1 MQVKNALNQAFYFD
15 LKVKTT
21 TFVFNFL
28 YNMKLD
34 FKDRTVQLIAV
45 IIVMALGLGVA
56 AYFVFTKDKQITE
69 MQGQFAI
76 DKQELEDEYESI
88 SMQYEGF
95 KFSVENDS
103 LLYKLENEQAKVQRL
118 MEELRVTKATDQA
131 EIRRLKDELSTLR
144 KILKSYV
151 QQIDSL
157 HRLNEELKADN
168 VQINKK
174 MQETTRTLNVV
185 SQEKKQLTEK
195 VSLAAK
201 LVATNV
207 SIKAVDGR
215 GRTQKRLRR
224 SEQFLISFTISRNI
238 TAEPGER
245 IIYARIMQPDGSV
258 LTKNANNLFPFENK
272 DIAYSSMRIIEYGGE
287 ETGVALYYDIDEFLM
302 PGTFKVDVFA
312 DGSHIGTSTL
322 QMED

>member
-1 MQVKNALNQAFYFD
+1 
-15 LKVKTT
+15 
-21 TFVFNFL
+21 
-28 YNMKLD
+28 MKLD
-34 FKDRTVQLIAV
+34 FKDRTAQLIA
-45 IIVMALGLGVA
+45 IIVVMALALGIA
-56 AYFVFTKDKQITE
+56 AYFVFHKEKQITE
-69 MQGQFAI
+69 MQGQYTI

-95 KFSVENDS
+95 KFSVQNDS

-118 MEELRVTKATDQA
+118 MDELRVTKATDQA

-144 KILKSYV
+144 KILKSYI

-157 HRLNEELKADN
+157 NRLNEELKAEN
-168 VQINKK
+168 VQITKRY
-174 MQETTRTLNVV
+174 QETTRSLNVV

-207 SIKAVDGR
+207 SIKAVNSR
-215 GRTQKRLRR
+215 GKTQKRLSR
-224 SEQFLISFTISRNI
+224 SEQFLISFTVSRNI

-245 IIYARIMQPDGSV
+245 MIYARIMQPDGSV
-258 LTKNANNLFPFENK
+258 LTKNPGNVFPFENK
-272 DIAYSSMRIIEYGGE
+272 DIAFSSMRIVEYGGE
-287 ETGVALYYDIDEFLM
+287 ETGVALYYDIDEYLM
-302 PGTFKVDVFA
+302 AGTYKVDIFA
-312 DGSHIGTSTL
+312 DGSHIGSSTL

>member
-1 MQVKNALNQAFYFD
+1 
-15 LKVKTT
+15 
-21 TFVFNFL
+21 
-28 YNMKLD
+28 MKLD
-34 FKDRTVQLIAV
+34 YKDRTAQLIA
-45 IIVMALGLGVA
+45 IIVVMALALGIT

-69 MQGQFAI
+69 MQEQYTI

-95 KFSVENDS
+95 KFSVQNDS

-118 MEELRVTKATDQA
+118 MEELRLTKATDQA

-144 KILKSYV
+144 KILKSYI

-157 HRLNEELKADN
+157 NRLNEELKAEN
-168 VQINKK
+168 VQITKQYK
-174 MQETTRTLNVV
+174 ETSRSLNVV

-207 SIKAVDGR
+207 SIKAVNSR
-215 GRTQKRLRR
+215 GKTQKRLSR
-224 SEQFLISFTISRNI
+224 SEQFIISFTISRNI

-245 IIYARIMQPDGSV
+245 IIYARILQPDGSV
-258 LTKNANNLFPFENK
+258 LTKNPNNLFSYENK
-272 DIAYSSMRIIEYGGE
+272 EIAYSSMRVIEYGGE
-287 ETGVALYYDIDEFLM
+287 ETGVALYYDIEEFLM
-302 PGTFKVDVFA
+302 PGTYKVDIFA
-312 DGSHIGTSTL
+312 DGSHIGSSTL